1 MLRVV
6 VMLGAPGAGKGT
18 QAVRLSLALSI
29 QHVSTGDL
37 FREHLKRGTP
47 LGSKAKQ
54 YMEEG
59 HLVPDD
65 LVVDMLFD
73 RVKRPDCS
81 EGYLLDGYPRTLHQA
96 EVLEERLVSKI
107 PMQVLELEVSDESI
121 VERAAGRLLCDGC
134 GHIQHEKYSPP
145 EVAGICDAC
154 GGTLLKREDD
164 RPGVVRNRLAVYH
177 DQTQP
182 LSDYY
187 RQRDMLCVVDGSNAP
202 DEVYEAC
209 LACLEEVG

>member
-187 RQRDMLCVVDGSNAP
+187 RQRDMLCVVDGSKAP

>member
-37 FREHLKRGTP
+37 FREHLKQGTQ
-47 LGSKAKQ
+47 LGSQAKQ

-73 RVKRPDCS
+73 RVQRADCR

-96 EVLEERLVSKI
+96 EVLEERLVSDI

-121 VERAAGRLLCDGC
+121 VERASGRLLCDRC
-134 GHIQHEKYSPP
+134 GHIQHEKFSPP
-145 EVAGICDAC
+145 VVAGVCDAC
-154 GGTLLKREDD
+154 GGTLRQREDD
-164 RPGVVRNRLAVYH
+164 RPEVVRNRLAVYH

-182 LSDYY
+182 LSEYY
-187 RQRDMLCVVDGSNAP
+187 RKRDMLCVVDGSKTP
-202 DEVYEAC
+202 DDVYEAC
-209 LACLEEVG
+209 LACLGEEV